1 MLPNLLY
8 PLYNFLVG
16 LIKSLLKFKI
26 HEVTGDNMTKTPKKS
41 FHTGSV
47 KKTIK
52 IKASQDKVWRKISN
66 IIGLPTW
73 VVDVKKTVYLS
84 KKKRDVG
91 AIRLIT
97 FADGNKIEE
106 HIVAWKNKESF
117 TYIATEGLPLRAY
130 VATISIK
137 VKPKKVV
144 EVTWQSYLN
153 SKKMSEKQFLEFL
166 AFMGSFYEASLE
178 NLKAL
183 LEK

>member
-1 MLPNLLY
+1 
-8 PLYNFLVG
+8 
-16 LIKSLLKFKI
+16 
-26 HEVTGDNMTKTPKKS
+26 
-41 FHTGSV
+41 
-47 KKTIK
+47 
-52 IKASQDKVWRKISN
+52 
-66 IIGLPTW
+66 LPTW

-106 HIVAWKNKESF
+106 HVVAWKNKEYF
-117 TYIATEGLPLRAY
+117 TYIATDGLPLRAY

-137 VKPKKVV
+137 VKSKKNVQI
-144 EVTWQSYLN
+144 TWQSYLN

-166 AFMGSFYEASLE
+166 AFMGSFYEESLE

>member
-1 MLPNLLY
+1 M
-8 PLYNFLVG
+8 VG
-16 LIKSLLKFKI
+16 QPKFKI
-26 HEVTGDNMTKTPKKS
+26 HRISGYDMAKTVKKS

-47 KKTIK
+47 KKTIT
-52 IKASQDKVWRKISN
+52 IKASKDKVWRKVSN
-66 IIGLPTW
+66 IVGLPTW
-73 VVDVKKTVYLS
+73 LVDVKKTVYLS

-97 FADGNKIEE
+97 FTDGNKIEE
-106 HIVAWKNKESF
+106 HVVAWKNKEYF

-130 VATISIK
+130 VATISLK
-137 VKPKKVV
+137 AKSKKIV
-144 EVTWQSYLN
+144 ELTWQSYLN

-178 NLKAL
+178 NLKIL

>member
-1 MLPNLLY
+1 MA
-8 PLYNFLVG
+8 
-16 LIKSLLKFKI
+16 KI
-26 HEVTGDNMTKTPKKS
+26 AKKLFQTGT
-41 FHTGSV
+41 V
-47 KKTIK
+47 KKTITVK
-52 IKASQDKVWRKISN
+52 SSKDKVWRKISN
-66 IIGLPTW
+66 IVGLPTW

-106 HIVAWKNKESF
+106 HVVAWKDKEYF

-137 VKPKKVV
+137 VKSKKNVQI
-144 EVTWQSYLN
+144 TWQSYLN
-153 SKKMSEKQFLEFL
+153 SKKMSEKQFIEFL

-178 NLKAL
+178 NLKVL

>member
-1 MLPNLLY
+1 M
-8 PLYNFLVG
+8 VVQ
-16 LIKSLLKFKI
+16 LKFKI
-26 HEVTGDNMTKTPKKS
+26 HQIRHYYMIKTVKKS

-47 KKTIK
+47 KKTIL
-52 IKASQDKVWRKISN
+52 IKASKDKVWRKISN
-66 IIGLPTW
+66 IAGLPTW

-84 KKKRDVG
+84 KKKSDVG

-97 FADGNKIEE
+97 FVDGSKIEE
-106 HIVAWKNKESF
+106 HVVAWKKGEYF

-130 VATISIK
+130 VATISINAK
-137 VKPKKVV
+137 SKNTV
-144 EVTWQSYLN
+144 ELTWQSYLN

-178 NLKAL
+178 NLKVL